1 MKKLGFLMITL
12 GFVAGALAAIVD
24 KEDVRWGYF
33 SAALVVG
40 AAGIIILRVSERQKS
55 RAEGTLDSNI
65 QSIES
70 SMGRIVEN
78 ITRLNAEKQSINTYD
93 IRHRI
98 DELFLE
104 DLMKFV
110 QARHSIA
117 HVYSLSAYGDVM
129 SCFAAGERYL
139 NRVWSASADG
149 YVDEVNAYLDKAH
162 TQFVDVLQKVR
173 QLAK

>member
-1 MKKLGFLMITL
+1 MKKLGFLMITISFL
-12 GFVAGALAAIVD
+12 VAALAAVLD
-24 KEDVRWGYF
+24 KDTVLWDLFVR
-33 SAALVVG
+33 ALAVGVAGVVI
-40 AAGIIILRVSERQKS
+40 AYLARH
-55 RAEGTLDSNI
+55 RARTADEKIATNMQAIETALDA
-65 QSIES
+65 
-70 SMGRIVEN
+70 IVEN
-78 ITRLNAEKQSINTYD
+78 ITRLNEQKKSINTYD

-117 HVYSLSAYGDVM
+117 HVCSLSAYGDVM
-129 SCFAAGERYL
+129 TCFAAGERYL

-149 YVDEVNAYLDKAH
+149 YVDEVNAYLEKAQ
-162 TQFVDVLQKVR
+162 TQFVDVLEKVR